1 MAARQQPQF
10 WPHPLFFQC
19 VIVFFKFSFHPNS
32 LIHGSLS
39 PCSVS
44 PSLLYSSRTP
54 GQHQPK
60 LTVLAHSPWLPYS
73 TLILSLHVNRAPES
87 ASLHFSFV
95 GAHIPC
101 HSVFSVVY
109 CRVQLPT
116 LREPNDSSSVAASNK
131 RSRRKM
137 NSQVA

>member
-1 MAARQQPQF
+1 MEKERWRRDSSSCCFPFPPAAF
-10 WPHPLFFQC
+10 PHRYC
-19 VIVFFKFSFHPNS
+19 IVPVHLYN
-32 LIHGSLS
+32 
-39 PCSVS
+39 
-44 PSLLYSSRTP
+44 PSRKVLHCTCTP

-73 TLILSLHVNRAPES
+73 MLILSLHVNRAPES
-87 ASLHFSFV
+87 ASLHFNFV

-116 LREPNDSSSVAASNK
+116 MREPNDSSNVAASNK